1 MAHQSLAIILPVH
14 DEVGS
19 LGRVVSEWDSSLRKI
34 PGLNHTFVTCED
46 GSTDGTKELI
56 IDPERRYPVLNNSVL
71 RRRGY
76 AQAVRNPYGGGE
88 ITPVAEIVARQ
99 RFASSGQQKAEPP

>member
-34 PGLNHTFVTCED
+34 PGLNHTTCED

-76 AQAVRNPYGGGE
+76 GQAVRNPYGGRE
-88 ITPVAEIVARQ
+88 RTPVAEVVARQ
-99 RFASSGQQKAEPP
+99 RVASSGQQKAEPP